1 MTCLMRIPFMLI
13 LAFVSITLVQATE
26 PETLDS
32 VPHNNG
38 THGLLKNTYIEP
50 LDNFHQTLKPPVL
63 QEATD
68 LVTESSD
75 IPVDEEALI
84 EDEQ

>member
-1 MTCLMRIPFMLI
+1 MLLFV
-13 LAFVSITLVQATE
+13 LASITLVQATE

-50 LDNFHQTLKPPVL
+50 LDNFHQTLKSPVL
-63 QEATD
+63 QETTD
-68 LVTESSD
+68 LATEPSD
-75 IPVDEEALI
+75 NPVDEEALI
-84 EDEQ
+84 EEEQ